1 MAEVEG
7 TGGAVAP
14 EAGRK
19 IVITEGL
26 SAVASAKGMGIG
38 GTAIVLVLYG
48 TWLANSISELK
59 SINPDRRLAVLETE
73 MKYANKRADA
83 VDARLDRIEAKLD
96 RALER

>member
-1 MAEVEG
+1 MAQVENA
-7 TGGAVAP
+7 GGAVAP

-19 IVITEGL
+19 TVIAEGL
-26 SAVASAKGMGIG
+26 SAVTSAKGIGIG
-38 GTAIVLVLYG
+38 GTALVLVLYG

-59 SINPDRRLAVLETE
+59 DINPDRRLAVLETE
-73 MKYANKRADA
+73 MKYANKRADG